1 MDKTDLWDLPML
13 VGEQYM
19 LTSVLRETRDTILY
33 RGAQR
38 ELRREVM
45 VEVLRK
51 GAASVPRKVQ
61 LFLDTARVQAEFQ
74 GEHLLRVLEVME
86 AEGTWVVAKESPE
99 GEPLD
104 MVQSDGQFLSAQDMD
119 ELMILLC
126 HLCLRLDA
134 EHVASAH
141 FHLEDLYYHDHHF
154 QLANPAL
161 AGTRSSVASR
171 QYLNSAARELLPLLD
186 MQSEK
191 APLLAGVLRRLSE
204 ARHDSLLQPAL
215 YMAEFSRL
223 ATLMVAATMKPV

>member
-38 ELRREVM
+38 DLRREVM

-61 LFLDTARVQAEFQ
+61 LFLDTAKAQSEFQ

-86 AEGTWVVAKESPE
+86 AEETWIVAKESPE

-104 MVQSDGQFLSAQDMD
+104 MVQSDGQFLSAQDMG

-141 FHLEDLYYHDHHF
+141 FHWKTCITVTTVFNWRIRHW
-154 QLANPAL
+154 LA
-161 AGTRSSVASR
+161 R
-171 QYLNSAARELLPLLD
+171 AARLPR
-186 MQSEK
+186 
-191 APLLAGVLRRLSE
+191 AN
-204 ARHDSLLQPAL
+204 
-215 YMAEFSRL
+215 
-223 ATLMVAATMKPV
+223 T